1 MKTPMVRCDGFT
13 LLEILLAMAIF
24 AIAGVAI
31 MQASGGHIR
40 ALSQLEEHTLAAMVA
55 NNQLQQAMLSKQWP
69 PRELEQGE
77 VSMGNR
83 DWLWQLKASTV
94 PDADLR
100 QLQLEVRLAQQPDL
114 LVYQLVTFVGRPGG

>member
-1 MKTPMVRCDGFT
+1 MKQRLAYSAGFT
-13 LLEILLAMAIF
+13 LLEILLALAIF
-24 AIAGVAI
+24 ATAGVAI

-40 ALSQLEEHTLAAMVA
+40 AISQLEEQTIAAIIA
-55 NNQLQQAMLSKQWP
+55 NNQLQQALISKQWP

-77 VSMGNR
+77 VSMANR

-100 QLQLEVRLAQQPDL
+100 QLQLEVRLAEQPDV
-114 LVYQLVTFVGRPGG
+114 LVYQLVTFVGRPSG